1 MKALHVFHRIFHYL
15 FVWDLIIAVALLAY
29 SAFSVL
35 GVYVSYYTELVN
47 EEVVIFDPE
56 VWGNEEW
63 LAVFS
68 NPYTFCLVALV
79 LVALGVYHFAA
90 SHVFKAARDMVA
102 KKAAEEACE
111 ECCCCEEPVSDLDN
125 QVEEVMKWK
134 NLYVEGIITER
145 EFIDKRNEILRI
157 AK

>member
-15 FVWDLIIAVALLAY
+15 FIWDFIIAVALLAY

-56 VWGNEEW
+56 VWGNEQW

-102 KKAAEEACE
+102 KKADEEACE